1 MLETLRRLLGR
12 SRPDAASPAP
22 VAVHE
27 RIPVAMV
34 WRTDTRLPIP
44 DWQAMQEADPGGDD
58 AARHA
63 HWRSAAWHWLE
74 ALADRSGTGLSVSE
88 SKDFLLL
95 SALPPR
101 HAELFLAFCQRVLR
115 RVRGSLAEL
124 VDGSGWGPHVA
135 IVFPEDDAY
144 YDYVSHYYPEGG
156 EYAMSSGMFIQAG
169 YGHFVLPESELG
181 AMEPVIAHELTHCLL
196 AHLPIPAW
204 LNEGLA
210 VNTEHAIFP
219 QLADPRAQLHGP
231 RELGVQ
237 HARYWDADAIQA
249 FWSGKSFLRTD
260 DGNRLS
266 YDLAAKI
273 TALAA
278 RDEPAF
284 RAFVAHAHMDDAG
297 VAAEHHLGY
306 PVAHL
311 VEAVLGEGPWQP
323 LPERWR
329 EGVERGQFR
338 PAENARARVPR
349 ATGCA
354 S

>member
-12 SRPDAASPAP
+12 PGPDAAPPAP
-22 VAVHE
+22 AAAQPRLSV
-27 RIPVAMV
+27 PMV
-34 WRTDTRLPIP
+34 WRADTRLPIP
-44 DWQAMQEADPGGDD
+44 DWAAMHQADPGGDD

-74 ALADRSGTGLSVSE
+74 ALAERSGGGLQVSE
-88 SKDFLLL
+88 SADFLLL

-101 HAELFLAFCQRVLR
+101 QASLFLTFCQRVLK

-124 VDGSGWGPHVA
+124 ADDGGWGPHVA
-135 IVFPEDDAY
+135 IVFADHDTY
-144 YDYVSHYYPEGG
+144 YDYVSHYEPEGG
-156 EYAMSSGMFIQAG
+156 EYAMSSGMFVQAG
-169 YGHFVLPESELG
+169 YGHFVMPESGLG
-181 AMEPVIAHELTHCLL
+181 EMEPVIAHELTHCLL
-196 AHLPIPAW
+196 SHLPIPAW

-231 RELGVQ
+231 RELAAQ

-297 VAAEHHLGY
+297 MAAEHQLGY

-323 LPERWR
+323 RPERWH

-338 PAENARARVPR
+338 P
-349 ATGCA
+349 
-354 S
+354 